1 MGISPYR
8 YRKEI
13 KMKKLEEEINNLKK
27 LLLHMA
33 ASVEEMIAKS
43 VKALKERNMI
53 LAEDVIRGDERVNKM
68 EIDIDNLC
76 IKILALYHPE
86 AEDLRT
92 VTMIMKINNDLERI
106 GDHAV
111 NIAERAIYL
120 ADKPAV
126 KPLIDIPRM
135 SEKATEMLRESLDAF
150 VNKNAELAVE
160 VCKKDDEVDSLES
173 QIMRELVTYMIA
185 DPTTIDRALYLILIS
200 RDLERIAD
208 LATNIAE
215 DAFYIASGK
224 ILKHHALE
232 KEQTQ

>member
-1 MGISPYR
+1 
-8 YRKEI
+8 
-13 KMKKLEEEINNLKK
+13 MKKLEEETNNLKR
-27 LLLHMA
+27 LLLEMA
-33 ASVEEMIAKS
+33 VSAEEMIGKS
-43 VKALKERNMI
+43 IKALKERNVL
-53 LAEDVIRGDERVNKM
+53 LAEGVIKSDDSINKM
-68 EIDIDNLC
+68 EIEIDKMC

-120 ADKPAV
+120 ADKPLI

-135 SEKATEMLRESLDAF
+135 AEKAVEMLRESLDAF

-160 VCKKDDEVDSLES
+160 IRKKDDEVDSLED
-173 QIMRELVTYMIA
+173 QLFRELVTYIIA
-185 DPTTIDRALYLILIS
+185 DPSTIDRALHLILIG
-200 RDLERIAD
+200 RDLERVAD

-215 DAFYIASGK
+215 DVFYIARGRV
-224 ILKHHALE
+224 LKHNAVE
-232 KEQTQ
+232 REGSQ